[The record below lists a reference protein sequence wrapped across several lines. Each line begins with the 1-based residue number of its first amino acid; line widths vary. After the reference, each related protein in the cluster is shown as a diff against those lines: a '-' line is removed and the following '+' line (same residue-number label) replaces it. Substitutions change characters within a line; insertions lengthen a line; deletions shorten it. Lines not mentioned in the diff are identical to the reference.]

1 MDKDTYTLYYTV
13 EVLPDKNH
21 KASIEPKPIVNKS
34 YISLELSDFN
44 SKLIDRLIKDVK
56 IHSYNNITFTAEL
69 IERLNDKDN
78 QSVSLLHHKYIK
90 SNRDLQKILVL
101 ILAKANI
108 PANKIEAIKLNETKR
123 VNKTIPMIEV
133 YDTKTKSWQLFD
145 LKKGQIDRPE
155 NLYFWLRGV
164 APLLITEGVK
174 SPRVSFAVTKSIVPA
189 RTAVLKANEA
199 KEDNVWSN
207 FSLFALPIDS
217 QNAFKR
223 LLLVPIGAL
232 VVVLLRLF
240 VGLKT
245 SGTFMPVLLAMAFA
259 ETKLIPGIVMFL
271 LVVAIGLLFRA
282 YLAKLNLLLV
292 ARISAVLIL
301 VVGIMAYVAIFAYR
315 LGIQESITI
324 TFFPMIILAWTIER
338 MSIIWEED
346 GPREVFIQ
354 GGGSLIVAIIACF
367 AMTNSTIGYLTYN
380 FPETLL
386 IILAI
391 IIIVGRYSGYRLSE
405 LYRFASFAKRID
417 R

>member
-1 MDKDTYTLYYTV
+1 LDKDTYTLYYTV

-155 NLYFWLRGV
+155 NLYFWLRGPS
-164 APLLITEGVK
+164 PLLITENVK
-174 SPRVSFAVTKSIVPA
+174 NPKVSFAVTKSIVPA